1 MEHYTHFN
9 EYIDL
14 SRLKFAIANTY
25 FVSNLFNQG
34 KECNPIALHC
44 LTINSMRIIVING
57 RTMFKDYTLIVEYNV
72 IYRDSMY
79 IQ

>member
-1 MEHYTHFN
+1 M
-9 EYIDL
+9 DL
-14 SRLKFAIANTY
+14 SRFKFAIANTY

-34 KECNPIALHC
+34 KECNPIASHC
-44 LTINSMRIIVING
+44 LTINSMSIIVING
-57 RTMFKDYTLIVEYNV
+57 RTMFKDYILIVEYNV

>member
-1 MEHYTHFN
+1 
-9 EYIDL
+9 
-14 SRLKFAIANTY
+14 
-25 FVSNLFNQG
+25 
-34 KECNPIALHC
+34 
-44 LTINSMRIIVING
+44 MRIIVING